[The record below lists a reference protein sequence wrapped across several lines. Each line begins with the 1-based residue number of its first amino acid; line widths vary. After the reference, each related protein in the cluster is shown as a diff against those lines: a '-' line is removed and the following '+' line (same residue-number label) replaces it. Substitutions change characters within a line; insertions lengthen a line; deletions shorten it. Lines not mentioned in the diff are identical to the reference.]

1 MEIAL
6 RQRLEGVATISIS
19 ESDQTTEV
27 VFEPGDHP
35 FSFDLFRQALRQ
47 ADVEVVTME
56 VDACGVVEREA
67 GELRL
72 RAGRTHFVMP
82 NGDQPAVGSAVCV
95 SGRVDEANGHA
106 RLAPTSVVPGPD
118 AVKQS

>member
-1 MEIAL
+1 MELAL

-19 ESDQTTEV
+19 ESQQTTEV

-35 FSFDLFRQALRQ
+35 FSFDLFREALRQ
-47 ADVEVVTME
+47 ADVEVVTMD

-72 RAGRTHFVMP
+72 RAGRTQFVIP
-82 NGDQPAVGSAVCV
+82 NGEQTPAGSAVCV
-95 SGRVDEANGHA
+95 SGRVDEADGRA
-106 RLAPTSVVPGPD
+106 RLALTSVVPGPD
-118 AVKQS
+118 AMKQS